1 MPTEQ
6 ELDATAREAE
16 QAISRSEALIK
27 EAEELLAKGDA
38 LRQGVTSNKV
48 QKLMSDQGA
57 DMRAQY
63 EKGMHLRW
71 RRSRRSRELT
81 PNADPSETPNRGAG
95 EVIEP

>member
-16 QAISRSEALIK
+16 QAVRRSEALIK

-38 LRQGVTSNKV
+38 LRLGVTSDKV

-63 EKGMHLRW
+63 EKGIQEIHDEIERDAPK
-71 RRSRRSRELT
+71 RQVETT
-81 PNADPSETPNRGAG
+81 PGVRVRPNRQM
-95 EVIEP
+95 I